1 MKICK
6 LLAAVAVAVAAP
18 VMAQDAARGARLY
31 ADTAKTTG
39 NPVAACTS
47 CHAEIGA
54 LREMVHNRRGQCDDA
69 AALARWLGAV
79 IDGAQPGAV
88 NAKAQYRGVLKPKDL
103 RDLAA
108 YIACTR
114 QAAVHGPEPSGA
126 MPQKAPGVQRP
137 AEMVCLSVA
146 RRLAALRNGPPVS

>member
-1 MKICK
+1 MKIRT
-6 LLAAVAVAVAAP
+6 LLAAIAVAVAAP

-47 CHAEIGA
+47 CHAEIA
-54 LREMVHNRRGQCDDA
+54 TLRELVRNRRGQCDDA
-69 AALARWLGAV
+69 AALARWLDAV

-108 YIACTR
+108 YIACAR
-114 QAAVHGPEPSGA
+114 QAAVHGLEPSDA
-126 MPQKAPGVQRP
+126 MPRKTPDFQRL
-137 AEMVCLSVA
+137 AEMVGPSVA
-146 RRLAALRNGPPVS
+146 RRLAWLPNGPPVP

>member
-1 MKICK
+1 MKIRT

-47 CHAEIGA
+47 CHAEIGT
-54 LREMVHNRRGQCDDA
+54 LREMVRNRRGQCDDA

-108 YIACTR
+108 YIACTK
-114 QAAVHGPEPSGA
+114 QAAVHGLEPSGA
-126 MPQKAPGVQRP
+126 MPRKTPDFQGL
-137 AEMVCLSVA
+137 AEMVCASVA
-146 RRLAALRNGPPVS
+146 CRAASLHNGPPVS